1 MDEVLKLVNR
11 LQSACTLLGDT
22 AGQKD
27 SDLPGLWEMLP
38 SIVVIGGQSS
48 GKSSVLE
55 AVVGKDFLP
64 RGTGIVTR
72 RPLVLQ
78 LVHLEG
84 EDEREY
90 GVFLHRGQ
98 EKIYDFNAI
107 MGEIEAETKRYLQ
120 QHGKVVSA
128 DPIQLTVYSPLVPN
142 LTLVDMP
149 GLTKVPI
156 DGQPKSIVKDLED
169 MARTYIKGDNA
180 IILAVTPA
188 NADLATSDALHLAR
202 QVDPAGDRTI
212 GVLTKLDI
220 MDPGTDAREILDG
233 SAVRLKHGWIGVVN
247 RGQKDILQA
256 VDMESARNKELQ
268 FFKAN
273 PRYADLKNVGMN
285 FLSGKLSNHL
295 IAAIR
300 RQLPAIQNQ
309 INTGH
314 TKSTSSSVD
323 GLSRIGTAPTWYCW
337 LGEGVEQH
345 GGPPV
350 TSRGGMVHLILSL
363 CRQFEEAFGKA
374 VDGGKG
380 GGEQILRVFEERL
393 GQNIQQLQFKK
404 ILDPSNVKRIVE
416 EADGYQPHLIAPEM
430 GYRRLLQECLVLFK
444 GPADTAVGEVHHV
457 LRSIVASTINSEDCK
472 NLQQYT
478 SLKREIVTT
487 ASASLDSMKEDAR
500 KMVLTMVDM
509 ERSYLTAD
517 VFRDIISQN
526 GATDGVEQPNLL
538 RTLSGRKI
546 GEIPERGDPGQ
557 QHLQMISAH
566 VSAYITHV
574 RTQLKQTI
582 PKAIVHCL
590 VMQAKKQLLD
600 KLHAEVADKE
610 DLPLKRMLCEDD
622 STMKR
627 REQCQTRVQLL
638 RKAAEEI
645 SSVSF

>member
-90 GVFLHRGQ
+90 GMFLHRGQ

-285 FLSGKLSNHL
+285 FLAGKLSNHL
-295 IAAIR
+295 IGAIR

-309 INTGH
+309 INTGIA
-314 TKSTSSSVD
+314 
-323 GLSRIGTAPTWYCW
+323 GLEKE
-337 LGEGVEQH
+337 LGSM

-404 ILDPSNVKRIVE
+404 ILEPSNVKRIVE

-526 GATDGVEQPNLL
+526 GATDGVEQPHLL
-538 RTLSGRKI
+538 RTLSGRTI

-645 SSVSF
+645 ASVSF

>member
-11 LQSACTLLGDT
+11 LQGACTLLGDT
-22 AGQKD
+22 AGQGD

-78 LVHLEG
+78 LVHLENP
-84 EDEREY
+84 EEREY
-90 GVFLHRGQ
+90 GVFLHRGP
-98 EKIYDFNAI
+98 EKMYDFMAI
-107 MGEIEAETKRYLQ
+107 RQEIEDETKRYLQ
-120 QHGKVVSA
+120 QNGKVVSA
-128 DPIQLTVYSPLVPN
+128 DPIQLTVSSPLVPN

-220 MDPGTDAREILDG
+220 MDPGTDAREVLDG

-247 RGQKDILQA
+247 RGQKDIMQA
-256 VDMESARNKELQ
+256 VDMESARGKELQ

-285 FLSGKLSNHL
+285 FLSGKLSTHL
-295 IAAIR
+295 IGAIR

-309 INTGH
+309 INTGIAGLE
-314 TKSTSSSVD
+314 KELSSM
-323 GLSRIGTAPTWYCW
+323 
-337 LGEGVEQH
+337 

-380 GGEQILRVFEERL
+380 GGEQILKVFEERL

-404 ILDPSNVKRIVE
+404 ILEPSNVKRIVE

-478 SLKREIVTT
+478 SLKREIVAT
-487 ASASLDSMKEDAR
+487 ASSSLDTMKEDAR

-526 GATDGVEQPNLL
+526 GAVDGADQPGLL
-538 RTLSGRKI
+538 RTLSGRRI
-546 GEIPERGDPGQ
+546 AEIPERGDPGQ

-610 DLPLKRMLCEDD
+610 DLPLKRMLSEDD